1 MRKINV
7 KIVVALVAGAC
18 AMTVMNTNASAQQKR
33 VSLAQAWKICKAA
46 LDKEGPAT
54 TTNTNDRFLRG
65 GACMAKFGYS
75 L

>member
-1 MRKINV
+1 MRKNNV
-7 KIVVALVAGAC
+7 KIAVAIVAGVY
-18 AMTVMNTNASAQQKR
+18 VMAAVSTEASAQKK

>member
-1 MRKINV
+1 MSKINV
-7 KIVVALVAGAC
+7 KIAVVIVAGAC
-18 AMTVMNTNASAQQKR
+18 ALIAVNTEASAQQRK